1 MVSSGSTR
9 IWLLFL
15 VCLVAAAETNLL
27 GLKNASDCPASS
39 SRKEVLSGWIACRV
53 PADPATGCGDGA
65 LLFQVTTL
73 PTTALL
79 VLLENDQI
87 AFEDAHHPVTAED
100 LYFGQNLGL
109 LPDID
114 TVGRDYFTLMY
125 QLDVIVP
132 LHACH
137 HREHQQQARQ
147 TRLRIEGINYRA
159 TAYLNGH
166 VLPEIDEGSGQQQD
180 GMFRRRHYD
189 VTRGGRFNIV
199 VEPPL
204 HPGTASGGGQG
215 GNHDLAQDGATAQY
229 MLGWDWCQAMPD
241 RATGFYGSVALTT
254 TSGPIAL
261 LDPTVQT
268 VELEYDDNDDD
279 NCSLVVLRFLVHL
292 ECDAERTPGG
302 IITVTSDWGES
313 WTVPYDGTKS
323 DVISGAVTVEHPDL
337 VRLWWPHGVG
347 LRGDPHLHTFAFS
360 VSHVGVPSDETSVQ
374 VGIRTIETDLDHEL
388 QGQSFKINGKRIYL
402 VGGNWISTDQALR
415 FSASK
420 DRYCNEIK
428 LHRQAGIN
436 LIRVWAG
443 GTAERDKFYECADEL
458 GVLVYQEFW
467 MSGDNNGRWAGNY
480 SWPLDYDAYISNV
493 RDTARRLRSHASLL
507 FYGGCNEC
515 LAPRQNPWFPNPPK
529 EINDVMHSSVMSLD
543 PGRFYIPS
551 SMGGS
556 NKADTFQD
564 PTLWANR
571 SYSLAFA
578 DGPYGMQL
586 PTEFFQR
593 NPGLRFKNIS
603 IGFQPEIGSV
613 SAPTYQ
619 GLLRFM
625 TKEDADAG
633 VPAANGEPG
642 PTWKY
647 HKYEDWS
654 STNGTYDHVY
664 AYMGHQNRTINASEW
679 CAAAQL
685 AAHAQYQNLFNGFI
699 SHIFEYT
706 VAVIMWKTQSPW
718 PALRGFLYDWYLE
731 TTGTM
736 RGVQAALGKPV
747 SVVLDASTWR
757 LRIVNRLV
765 YSLRSTD
772 GGPVAAKCTWVSL
785 GGKVLAAEKVFL
797 STSEI
802 APMSARLLGDHP
814 LEWPVACSS
823 VCFLKLQPV
832 GSMLDDESSYISWHW
847 LTNPALGNESD
858 YTALGEA
865 RSQQL
870 GKASITSASCIVS
883 GPTAAFRLAISVPR
897 SATEVLFYPTFAVYT
912 QAGEPVLPLFDPL
925 ETQVV
930 LLPGE
935 TQVRTISS
943 SSKLMKPE
951 SIVRVEMTSWNA
963 PTLVSMLRC
972 SSPSSSDA

>member
-1 MVSSGSTR
+1 MMVSPYGVTC

-15 VCLVAAAETNLL
+15 VCLVAAETNLVDL
-27 GLKNASDCPASS
+27 NAADCPVVS

-53 PADPATGCGDGA
+53 PADPASGCGGGDI
-65 LLFQVTTL
+65 FQVKTL

-87 AFEDAHHPVTAED
+87 VFDAHHAVTAED

-114 TVGRDYFTLMY
+114 TVGRDFFTLMY
-125 QLDVIVP
+125 QLDVIESI
-132 LHACH
+132 CH
-137 HREHQQQARQ
+137 QHQKARRQ
-147 TRLRIEGINYRA
+147 TLRIEGINYRA
-159 TAYLNGH
+159 TAYLNGRE
-166 VLPEIDEGSGQQQD
+166 LPEIGEGSGQD
-180 GMFRRRHYD
+180 GMFRRRHYN
-189 VTRGGRFNIV
+189 VTEGGRFNIV

-204 HPGTASGGGQG
+204 HPGTASGGGGQG
-215 GNHDLAQDGATAQY
+215 GNHDLAKDGATAQY

-254 TSGPIAL
+254 TSGPVAL

-268 VELEYDDNDDD
+268 VDLEYDDDM
-279 NCSLVVLRFLVHL
+279 CSLVVLRFLVHL
-292 ECDAERTPGG
+292 ECDADECAPGG

-313 WTVPYDGTKS
+313 WTVPHDDTNNP
-323 DVISGAVTVEHPDL
+323 DVISSAVTVEHPDL

-347 LRGDPHLHTFAFS
+347 RGDPHLHTFTFS
-360 VSHVGVPSDETSVQ
+360 VSHLGVPSDETTVQ
-374 VGIRTIETDLDHEL
+374 VGIRTIETYLDQEL
-388 QGQSFKINGKRIYL
+388 QGQSFKVNGKRIYL

-420 DRYCNEIK
+420 ERYCNEIN

-443 GTAERDKFYECADEL
+443 GTAERDKLYECADEL

-529 EINDVMHSSVMSLD
+529 EINDFMHSSVMKLD

-578 DGPYGMQL
+578 DGPYGMLL
-586 PTEFFQR
+586 PPEFFQH

-647 HKYEDWS
+647 HKYADWS
-654 STNGTYDHVY
+654 STNGTYDHIY
-664 AYMGHQNRTINASEW
+664 AYLGHPNRTINASEW

-736 RGVQAALGKPV
+736 RGVQAALGSPV

-757 LRIVNRLV
+757 LRIVNRHV
-765 YSLRSTD
+765 YSLKSTD
-772 GGPVAAKCTWVSL
+772 GGGPVGAKYTWVSL
-785 GGKVLAAEKVFL
+785 GGKVLATEKVFL
-797 STSEI
+797 SASEI
-802 APMSARLLGDHP
+802 APMSARLLGDGP

-823 VCFLKLQPV
+823 VLFLKLQPF
-832 GSMLDDESSYISWHW
+832 GFMLDDENSYVSWHW
-847 LTNPALGNESD
+847 LTNPAFGNESD

-870 GKASITSASCIVS
+870 GKASITSESCVVS
-883 GPTAAFRLAISVPR
+883 GSVASFRLAINVPQ

-912 QAGEPVLPLFDPL
+912 QAGEPILPLFDPL

-972 SSPSSSDA
+972 SSPSTSNS